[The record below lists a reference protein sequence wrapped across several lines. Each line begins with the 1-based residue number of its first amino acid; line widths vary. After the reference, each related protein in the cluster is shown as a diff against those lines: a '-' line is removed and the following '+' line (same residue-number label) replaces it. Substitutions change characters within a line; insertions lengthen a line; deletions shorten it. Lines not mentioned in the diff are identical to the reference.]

1 MNDSPDHDEPPRR
14 GALVALLVVI
24 ALILGGLYVSHVLRN
39 VSQTEDCLMQG
50 RRNCAP
56 VR

>member
-14 GALVALLVVI
+14 GAMVALLVVI